1 MKKILKEKTLAELVE
16 DSRRSEPISVQE
28 GKVDKGKTTQEV
40 ILEAEL
46 YLAKKDVQDLQEQ
59 VKYKSTCYTVLEL
72 PDSVIRIETGLPT
85 KEVFEIVVRHASRFK
100 YSIN

>member
-28 GKVDKGKTTQEV
+28 GNVDKGKTTQEV

-46 YLAKKDVQDLQEQ
+46 YLAKRDVQDL
-59 VKYKSTCYTVLEL
+59 
-72 PDSVIRIETGLPT
+72 
-85 KEVFEIVVRHASRFK
+85 
-100 YSIN
+100 